1 MSNFY
6 QQIAALSPEQRV
18 VLEKRLKQRGLSPLT
33 NPEISKIE
41 ISKRKDYNELPLS
54 FAQQRLWFFQQLNP
68 DNSAYNGMSALGLKG
83 QMNVALLEKV
93 FTEIV
98 RRHETLRTT
107 FITNS
112 QGQPIQVIAST
123 QPIILPIIDLQGV
136 PNQEEEVQR
145 LASVQIQEPFD
156 LTKPLLRITLLKLAQ
171 TEYVL
176 FFIMHHIISDR
187 WSDGVFVR
195 EMKVLYE
202 AFANEQPSPLAE
214 LPIQYAD
221 WAIWQQEYLQGEV
234 LATQIAYWKK
244 QLADLAVLE
253 LPTDRPRPSIP
264 TYQGAIQSFE
274 LSKTLSDALKTMSAK
289 EGVTLFMLLLAVFKV
304 LLHKYT
310 NQSDVVVGTDI
321 ANRNR
326 VETEGLIGFLINT
339 LVLRTDLSGN
349 PSFRSLLHRVR
360 EVTLGAYDHQDL
372 SFDKLVDILNPER
385 NIAQMVPL
393 LQVKFDLQ
401 LARVEP
407 LELSNLTVSTL
418 NFNNGTAKFELRFN
432 LLETDQGLTGK
443 VEYSTDLFDIATIM
457 RMVEHFQT
465 LLEGVVVHPEYR
477 VSELSLLTA
486 TEQQKLLVEWN
497 NTEVEYPQICIHQ
510 LFATQVKRT
519 PEAVAVVCENEQLTY
534 KELNARANQLAHHLQ
549 KLGVGTEVLVGI
561 CVERSS
567 KTLPKASL
575 HTIIGLLGILKSG
588 GAYIPLDPVYPQ
600 ERLAFM
606 LQDTQVPII
615 LTQQHLVEKLPEH
628 QAQVVCLDTDWDNIA
643 QNSPENPVVN
653 SQANDLAYI
662 IYTSGSTGKPK
673 GVCASHQGAINRFYW
688 MWQTYPFTSE
698 DICCQKTSL
707 NFVDSVWEIFGGLLQ
722 GIKTVIIPD
731 QVVKAPKEF
740 VTTLANNHVTRL
752 VVVPSLLRILLD
764 TYNDLQLRLPK
775 LKLWVTS
782 GEALS
787 IELLQQ
793 FRQNLPTSTLL
804 NLYGSSEVA
813 ADVSCYCIEP
823 QTPIPLRVA
832 IGRAIA
838 NTKIYVLDQYLE
850 PVPMGV
856 PGELYISGAGLAR
869 GYLNQPE
876 MTAQRFIANP
886 FAKAKEDQSWNCD
899 RKACTKYSR
908 LYKTGD
914 LARYL
919 PDGNI
924 EFLGRIDD
932 QVKIRGFRIELGEI
946 EAVLGQH
953 PGVQEAVVICRE
965 DDPGNQQLVA
975 YIVSDLQQTLTV
987 SELNHLLKEKLP
999 DYMMPKSF
1007 VMLEALPL
1015 LPNGKI
1021 NRRGLPLP
1029 DQIRPELAATYQP
1042 PQTEIEQSIAS
1053 IWQEVLHIEEVGI
1066 NDNFFELGGHSL
1078 LLVQV
1083 HNKLQKI
1090 FQQEFPLFE
1099 MFHYPTISYLAQ
1111 YLSQQ
1116 SSEQLSLAEHSHR
1129 PESRQASI
1137 HRRKQVR
1144 QQHRTVTKPKDN

>member
-1 MSNFY
+1 M
-6 QQIAALSPEQRV
+6 
-18 VLEKRLKQRGLSPLT
+18 
-33 NPEISKIE
+33 
-41 ISKRKDYNELPLS
+41 
-54 FAQQRLWFFQQLNP
+54 
-68 DNSAYNGMSALGLKG
+68 
-83 QMNVALLEKV
+83 
-93 FTEIV
+93 
-98 RRHETLRTT
+98 
-107 FITNS
+107 
-112 QGQPIQVIAST
+112 
-123 QPIILPIIDLQGV
+123 
-136 PNQEEEVQR
+136 
-145 LASVQIQEPFD
+145 
-156 LTKPLLRITLLKLAQ
+156 
-171 TEYVL
+171 
-176 FFIMHHIISDR
+176 
-187 WSDGVFVR
+187 
-195 EMKVLYE
+195 
-202 AFANEQPSPLAE
+202 
-214 LPIQYAD
+214 
-221 WAIWQQEYLQGEV
+221 
-234 LATQIAYWKK
+234 
-244 QLADLAVLE
+244 
-253 LPTDRPRPSIP
+253 
-264 TYQGAIQSFE
+264 
-274 LSKTLSDALKTMSAK
+274 
-289 EGVTLFMLLLAVFKV
+289 
-304 LLHKYT
+304 
-310 NQSDVVVGTDI
+310 
-321 ANRNR
+321 
-326 VETEGLIGFLINT
+326 
-339 LVLRTDLSGN
+339 
-349 PSFRSLLHRVR
+349 
-360 EVTLGAYDHQDL
+360 
-372 SFDKLVDILNPER
+372 
-385 NIAQMVPL
+385 
-393 LQVKFDLQ
+393 
-401 LARVEP
+401 
-407 LELSNLTVSTL
+407 
-418 NFNNGTAKFELRFN
+418 
-432 LLETDQGLTGK
+432 
-443 VEYSTDLFDIATIM
+443 
-457 RMVEHFQT
+457 
-465 LLEGVVVHPEYR
+465 
-477 VSELSLLTA
+477 
-486 TEQQKLLVEWN
+486 
-497 NTEVEYPQICIHQ
+497 
-510 LFATQVKRT
+510 
-519 PEAVAVVCENEQLTY
+519 
-534 KELNARANQLAHHLQ
+534 
-549 KLGVGTEVLVGI
+549 
-561 CVERSS
+561 
-567 KTLPKASL
+567 
-575 HTIIGLLGILKSG
+575 
-588 GAYIPLDPVYPQ
+588 
-600 ERLAFM
+600 
-606 LQDTQVPII
+606 
-615 LTQQHLVEKLPEH
+615 
-628 QAQVVCLDTDWDNIA
+628 
-643 QNSPENPVVN
+643 
-653 SQANDLAYI
+653 
-662 IYTSGSTGKPK
+662 
-673 GVCASHQGAINRFYW
+673 
-688 MWQTYPFTSE
+688 
-698 DICCQKTSL
+698 
-707 NFVDSVWEIFGGLLQ
+707 WEIFGGLLQ